1 MGLGTDL
8 RKQYLLQ
15 AAKGG
20 HQLLKVVA
28 KNLPASST
36 GEHLKQFAIGK
47 QEGTAFSILREAMVK
62 IKKAEEKYENVNGWV
77 RLDGTFMHDYRN
89 RRGPQTKSQ
98 FNDCYDTL
106 KDAKIAYMNL
116 QKHKDERERPK
127 GITFYEQKYGFRFSI
142 RTDISGSNETSW
154 YRVHGGG
161 VDKRGSR
168 ASLWATKTIKYTPPR
183 NNTLTGR
190 HLLASGHCLHS
201 FMHDEL
207 DGSIN
212 GLGFLWACQVMGE
225 GKYKLSVDGSQ
236 DNTQSL
242 MSQAIHVYFNDRG
255 TNGAIGLDNSVPMAI
270 LAVLATHN
278 VASIPNFPK
287 ISQSHFG
294 KGKSAQEHLQKG
306 DTAGSMGALHRFTRE
321 ETDESK
327 DWYGYHIGGFL
338 SRAVESVFAFLNNH
352 ELEQKTRFG
361 VGVYKNLRP
370 LDDYTMPPDPSV
382 VAVSDDAK
390 LYSVPIVT
398 LDNRFLRKLPRPID
412 FSCDRYTLHP
422 SSTVAASELVE
433 LGSFPLLGAIQ
444 RAQVTTSP
452 PLPASSTPEDMIQF
466 YTDLH
471 RRKAKEEKTA
481 QELKQ
486 NDKKRPKL
494 PLPIP
499 LNESTA
505 QSPIGA
511 AMIKRFEQSSVDY
524 QMRLAQIERES
535 YVLQID
541 SQTKMLAL
549 YRECSSLLKQSVES
563 VRREAKEIE
572 YHLNRNTSQPTHS
585 DNCGYVGVTGFLRHQ
600 LMKASWLEPHVEMPL
615 LLGSVLASDGIRQV
629 RDANPLLDEATAKE
643 LIDRAALL
651 MLRTSRVSQLR
662 RTIREIE
669 NRCPFVVSGTTK
681 NGGSMSNMSA
691 LVSSIG
697 RNITSQRHWAAIL
710 PNGGIQFDP
719 RFLSFEFTSGYMMWE
734 RQTQLIRDFYNA
746 AMNGSSETQQMIM
759 GDGKTTVVGPMLTL
773 MLGGARGVTVV
784 CPRALI
790 VQTKQI
796 MRQIF
801 SAPLTP
807 KPVLTLK
814 FDRGHDSRV
823 SALRAVREKLE
834 GAHDDLGIVIAS
846 PTSIKSYFLKYVEL
860 LVMLQS
866 NRNGGREKKNKQ
878 NKQNKHMTNRGEET
892 KTMQPMQPNVQQQQ
906 PQYQLVQ
913 IQVPNGAGPGQLLQM
928 AINGLS
934 YQFVVPPNHFA
945 GSVFQVQVAAPQAAV
960 QPQLL
965 AKKTSVPKVPKNTKA
980 KWFSGPLTWKTGK
993 IPITRIST
1001 RPDSN
1006 LPFVPSRVCVIPSPS
1021 AKMTLEVLEGE
1032 CLPYR
1037 FPKGTVVESAW
1048 WVNRDKTF
1056 DVNDALYAE
1065 RIQKGEEEGHC
1076 KNVTTIL
1083 QSWVSFVN
1091 FFLCQWKKRTHV

>member
-1 MGLGTDL
+1 
-8 RKQYLLQ
+8 
-15 AAKGG
+15 
-20 HQLLKVVA
+20 
-28 KNLPASST
+28 
-36 GEHLKQFAIGK
+36 
-47 QEGTAFSILREAMVK
+47 
-62 IKKAEEKYENVNGWV
+62 
-77 RLDGTFMHDYRN
+77 
-89 RRGPQTKSQ
+89 
-98 FNDCYDTL
+98 
-106 KDAKIAYMNL
+106 
-116 QKHKDERERPK
+116 
-127 GITFYEQKYGFRFSI
+127 
-142 RTDISGSNETSW
+142 
-154 YRVHGGG
+154 
-161 VDKRGSR
+161 
-168 ASLWATKTIKYTPPR
+168 
-183 NNTLTGR
+183 
-190 HLLASGHCLHS
+190 
-201 FMHDEL
+201 
-207 DGSIN
+207 
-212 GLGFLWACQVMGE
+212 
-225 GKYKLSVDGSQ
+225 
-236 DNTQSL
+236 
-242 MSQAIHVYFNDRG
+242 
-255 TNGAIGLDNSVPMAI
+255 
-270 LAVLATHN
+270 
-278 VASIPNFPK
+278 
-287 ISQSHFG
+287 
-294 KGKSAQEHLQKG
+294 
-306 DTAGSMGALHRFTRE
+306 
-321 ETDESK
+321 
-327 DWYGYHIGGFL
+327 
-338 SRAVESVFAFLNNH
+338 
-352 ELEQKTRFG
+352 
-361 VGVYKNLRP
+361 
-370 LDDYTMPPDPSV
+370 
-382 VAVSDDAK
+382 
-390 LYSVPIVT
+390 
-398 LDNRFLRKLPRPID
+398 
-412 FSCDRYTLHP
+412 
-422 SSTVAASELVE
+422 
-433 LGSFPLLGAIQ
+433 
-444 RAQVTTSP
+444 
-452 PLPASSTPEDMIQF
+452 
-466 YTDLH
+466 
-471 RRKAKEEKTA
+471 
-481 QELKQ
+481 
-486 NDKKRPKL
+486 
-494 PLPIP
+494 
-499 LNESTA
+499 
-505 QSPIGA
+505 
-511 AMIKRFEQSSVDY
+511 
-524 QMRLAQIERES
+524 MRLAQIERES

-549 YRECSSLLKQSVES
+549 YRECSSLLKLSVES